1 MQMTGAL
8 VKIKTAFKMPRPVK
22 ITGRSST
29 ITNSFVNGIIPV
41 IPPSDA
47 DIVEALRILGMTAK
61 DVQCSYCG
69 DKATEWDHLRPIVK
83 NKRPTGYISE
93 IANLVPACGK
103 CNQSKS
109 GTPWR
114 EWIEGTALQCPRVRG
129 ISDLLRR
136 IERLEAY
143 EAWREPTVVD
153 WEAIIEPELW
163 KAHWDNL
170 ERIHEFMREC
180 QKVSDRIKA
189 VAKSAAVT
197 QPVLAADR
205 QNAVHFSV
213 G

>member
-1 MQMTGAL
+1 MRT
-8 VKIKTAFKMPRPVK
+8 KTAFRMPRAVT

-41 IPPSDA
+41 IPPS
-47 DIVEALRILGMTAK
+47 EAEIEAALKILGMSAA

-69 DKATEWDHLRPIVK
+69 DKATEWEHLRPIVK

-114 EWIEGTALQCPRVRG
+114 EWIEGAALQSPRVRG
-129 ISDLLRR
+129 VSDLLLR

-143 EAWREPTVVD
+143 EAWRQPTVVD
-153 WEAIIEPELW
+153 WEAIIAPDLW
-163 KAHWDNL
+163 KAHWENL
-170 ERIHEFMREC
+170 ERMHEFMREC
-180 QKVSDRIKA
+180 QKVSDRVKA
-189 VAKSAAVT
+189 AAKSAAVA
-197 QPVLAADR
+197 QPVLEVDR
-205 QNAVHFSV
+205 QNAGHSV
-213 G
+213 VG